1 MFAYIT
7 KKVYFCTLLLRNM
20 TQHLTY
26 YFSFLA
32 IAFALCACDHNDF
45 PAGPESGGNYYDT
58 IVIPNLDVTTI
69 SVKTAFNIGRKLANK
84 TQTSETYYIVGIVS
98 DFDGTHAEG
107 MSKFHNAVFYMR
119 DNKYSLLKF
128 EGYQVMNIDG
138 AAFNTAEYGLD
149 QIKKGDTVVICSPIY
164 RYGGTMETPGKS
176 VAKLYWSSN
185 DLCYPKRT
193 FSYFTD
199 EIKQK
204 GLEGWTEKII
214 TDPETTVWSA
224 ASGKLTAQ
232 AIKDGVKKESEV
244 WLVSP
249 AVDLTAQQAKAP
261 QLSFKTYYLQGD
273 NTLAHSQMRLKVSK
287 DDGQTWGDMEIP
299 KLGTSVRNTLTD
311 TIDISAY
318 VSAQTRIA
326 FAYKS
331 TEEVAAKWTVSDIA
345 IWETR
350 HVRPQMKIEQ

>member
-1 MFAYIT
+1 
-7 KKVYFCTLLLRNM
+7 M

-26 YFSFLA
+26 YFSLLA
-32 IAFALCACDHNDF
+32 IALAVCACEHSDF
-45 PAGPESGGNYYDT
+45 PAGPESGGRYYDT
-58 IVIPNLDVTTI
+58 ILIPGLDVTPI
-69 SVKTAFNIGRKLANK
+69 SVRTAYNIGRKLANEK
-84 TQTSETYYIVGIVS
+84 QTPETYYIAGIVS
-98 DFDGTHAEG
+98 KFDGKHAEG
-107 MSKFHNAVFYMR
+107 MSSSYHNAIFYIR
-119 DNKYSLLKF
+119 DNTHTLLDF

-138 AAFNTAEYGLD
+138 APFNISEYGLD

-164 RYGGTMETPGKS
+164 RYGGKIETPGKS

-232 AIKDGVKKESEV
+232 AVKDGAKKESEV

-273 NTLAHSQMRLKVSK
+273 NALAHSQMRLKVSK
-287 DDGQTWGDMEIP
+287 DDGQTWGDIEIP
-299 KLGTSVRNTLTD
+299 KLGTSLRNTLTD

-318 VSAQTRIA
+318 VSAQTRFA

-331 TEEVAAKWTVSDIA
+331 TEEVAAKWNVSDIS

-350 HVRPQMKIEQ
+350 HVRPQMK